1 MANMVNKKS
10 SIVSKL
16 CLLACVTALHTT
28 EVYAQIASSES
39 DAGKGTFAASNMNAN
54 PIDTRDVFSEIP
66 DFDTVDD
73 EARAFAASQP
83 SAGDIEDAATMVEI
97 PEFDEVEGD
106 DYVATDIGGDSD
118 QEIEAITVE
127 ALSGEGEVDGDYAGF
142 DDGND
147 QEIEALISEG
157 NGDVTGGDLNDTAE
171 ATGGVSDILNSDVEV
186 PPAPPVAQQITTEEL
201 IDNQR
206 AGAVPPPPPPP
217 TPTIITVE
225 AMQDEEVDIEQQL
238 FELQAKDTKK
248 TKTTSI
254 LDALNITSDG
264 DYDLP
269 EQSDDDA
276 IMSDTGDVIPDAGTA
291 EIPGFLLAREFT
303 GDNSHIPAVILSNE
317 IDRLFVASVAK
328 GDVKRVR
335 ILLESGRSPNVA
347 NKYGVTPLIAAVNKN
362 DVRMTRYLLA
372 KGAKASLSN
381 KHGVSPL
388 HVAIDRKNTEMVKV
402 LLRSGAK
409 VDVRTKT
416 GLTPLMSAVNQNNQ
430 DMVEM
435 LVDAGADLNGQ
446 NKEGYSALHMAAYNG
461 NVGLVNY
468 LLDKKASPMAVNVAG
483 MTAADLSRLRNN
495 SEVYDVIAK
504 AINVAEEKQ
513 HMLAMK
519 RLQTPLKMP
528 TESYALMDID
538 EKNKW
543 DGHFREWIEADKK
556 FASLSDEEKRLW
568 NKRRLVLAKVFASQ
582 FSSDEEE
589 ERVAIANHLQK
600 WEDIAPAVKVVAVAA
615 PITQRAAR
623 TIDPREIDA
632 AVEQEI
638 AAAQIEVLDDDL
650 YVPDGLS
657 EITENDVTR
666 ALEAEGDDVEP
677 VNGYSSTFKEGELID
692 TMSRFEDIVAN
703 YEKYDEKQKEAAE
716 KESEMLLSM
725 IENKYAQDFAALPDV
740 LKNDFIAT
748 IEQWMAKAS
757 LSTTEFAE
765 QEYIE
770 VEPTENADEEFI
782 SIEEADAGESSVM
795 SKQEEEMLSL
805 LNDED
810 AETVVVVGENEKSAT
825 SGTFKEGIASIDA
838 QIAQQ
843 RRDMMED
850 VLGVEDE
857 NELVETP
864 ESFDDMAEIPSA
876 EVKPSMEE
884 VEVVDIDTAVFDEE
898 EIIESD
904 AAKAQD
910 AEAAKLAMK
919 TPEEIMAEEGLGEL
933 DIPPAPEVNVSE
945 VVEVVEE
952 ESDFPEDENAEIVNI
967 IHGDEHTY
975 IDDEEEIVESDATK
989 AQDAEAAKLAMKTP
1003 EEIMAEEGFVDET
1016 MAESESEVL
1025 GDEEEIIVLSEDEGD
1040 FSEEE
1045 EAEIVGVMDEGTND
1059 EEMVDEESVEVSDV
1073 VDTVEEETEIVATE
1087 NIEDIQPVTSEE
1099 ATNSAE
1105 IDDFSIPSVSAM
1117 IDEGKTIIDDGS
1129 AESKLPWLTQAQK
1142 APAVDYTTDEVD
1154 SIMKLITRIKKS
1166 PGELDEMRRLAEEQ
1180 LRLIKKLE
1188 QVQSQLPET
1197 TEMVDAEVIPQEET
1211 PVVAEVDVA
1220 LEEEA
1225 EEEIAPVV
1233 EEIAPVENV
1242 VEEEEAVDPVIVEIP
1257 AEEEVIVTTD
1267 EAVEEILAVDD
1278 VVEGENAEEVEHE
1291 EEDHPLVKAYA
1302 DHEDERTA
1310 KVTGSEVDKV
1320 TEVTPTTPTPKSMLP
1335 KAGGAE
1341 IYSPVGEGSDMKIIY
1356 FGDDSNEVP
1365 ALPSDDR
1372 NFISPSTK
1380 VEGGTNNGW

>member
-106 DYVATDIGGDSD
+106 DYVATDISGDSD

-127 ALSGEGEVDGDYAGF
+127 ALSGEGEVDEDYAGF
-142 DDGND
+142 DDGSD
-147 QEIEALISEG
+147 KEIEALISEG
-157 NGDVTGGDLNDTAE
+157 NGDVAGGDMNNIAE

-254 LDALNITSDG
+254 LDALNITSDD

-362 DVRMTRYLLA
+362 DVRMARYLLA

-388 HVAIDRKNTEMVKV
+388 HVAIDRKNSEMVKV

-528 TESYALMDID
+528 IESYALMDID

-556 FASLSDEEKRLW
+556 FASLSDEEKQLW

-582 FSSDEEE
+582 FSSDDEE

-600 WEDIAPAVKVVAVAA
+600 WEAIAPAVKVAAVAA
-615 PITQRAAR
+615 PINQRVAR

-638 AAAQIEVLDDDL
+638 AAAEIEAADDDL

-657 EITENDVTR
+657 EITENDVAR
-666 ALEAEGDDVEP
+666 ALEAEDDDVEP

-805 LNDED
+805 LNDEN
-810 AETVVVVGENEKSAT
+810 AETVVVVSEDEKNAT

-876 EVKPSMEE
+876 EVKSKVEEE
-884 VEVVDIDTAVFDEE
+884 VEVVDIDATVFDEE
-898 EIIESD
+898 EIVESD

-910 AEAAKLAMK
+910 AEAAKLAAK

-933 DIPPAPEVNVSE
+933 VIPPAAEVNVPD

-952 ESDFPEDENAEIVNI
+952 ENDFPEEENVEIVNI
-967 IHGDEHTY
+967 IN
-975 IDDEEEIVESDATK
+975 DDEEEIVESDAAK
-989 AQDAEAAKLAMKTP
+989 AQDAEAAKLAAKTP

-1016 MAESESEVL
+1016 IVESESDAL
-1025 GDEEEIIVLSEDEGD
+1025 GDEEEIIIVSEDEGD

-1045 EAEIVGVMDEGTND
+1045 EVEIVGVIDND
-1059 EEMVDEESVEVSDV
+1059 ANDDEMVDEESVEVTETTGVADA
-1073 VDTVEEETEIVATE
+1073 VEEETEIVATE
-1087 NIEDIQPVTSEE
+1087 NIEDVQPVTSAE
-1099 ATNSAE
+1099 ATNSVE

-1197 TEMVDAEVIPQEET
+1197 TEVVDAEVIPQEET

-1220 LEEEA
+1220 LEEEK
-1225 EEEIAPVV
+1225 EEETAPVV
-1233 EEIAPVENV
+1233 DEIAPVEN
-1242 VEEEEAVDPVIVEIP
+1242 VEEEEAVDPLIVEIP

-1291 EEDHPLVKAYA
+1291 EDNHPLVKAYA

-1320 TEVTPTTPTPKSMLP
+1320 SEVTPTSPTPKSMLP

-1380 VEGGTNNGW
+1380 VEGGANNGW